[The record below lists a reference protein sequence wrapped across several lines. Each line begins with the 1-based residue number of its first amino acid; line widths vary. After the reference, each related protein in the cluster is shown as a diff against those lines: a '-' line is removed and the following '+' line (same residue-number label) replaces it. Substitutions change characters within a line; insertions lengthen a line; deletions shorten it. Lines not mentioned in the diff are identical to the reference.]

1 MWWYIDGT
9 SENGTHAFS
18 LIIFVGSVFS
28 PYYSLAKTRDLES
41 ADPENFCSFNLALYN
56 QDKKIWTMTEFSKK
70 HINRKNDC
78 FEVANSKIEWKNNR
92 IEIEIDEIAT
102 PFPKRIN
109 GKITV
114 SANKYFFCTVHGWMM
129 TRNTGGDRWHR
140 MQM

>member
-1 MWWYIDGT
+1 MWWYTDGT
-9 SENGTHAFS
+9 SENGTR
-18 LIIFVGSVFS
+18 IFTHYFCVVFF
-28 PYYSLAKTRDLES
+28 PYYSLAAKTKDLEG

-102 PFPKRIN
+102 PFPKRLMEKLRYQLTN
-109 GKITV
+109 FSV
-114 SANKYFFCTVHGWMM
+114 QYMA
-129 TRNTGGDRWHR
+129 R
-140 MQM
+140 